1 MVAGSGIKSEDSATQ
16 KAEGS
21 RFLADLCSRAA
32 CPLANDFVW
41 SVQQAGLDACDKGPG
56 YRLQRSAGR
65 TPPISFAKP
74 AGLLSVNANARFGGA
89 IGGDAHDDRR
99 YRNCFWAGSEPA
111 VQLTGERS

>member
-41 SVQQAGLDACDKGPG
+41 SVQQAGLDACDKAPAID
-56 YRLQRSAGR
+56 YSALPAERHRLV
-65 TPPISFAKP
+65 
-74 AGLLSVNANARFGGA
+74 LLSLPV
-89 IGGDAHDDRR
+89 
-99 YRNCFWAGSEPA
+99 YS
-111 VQLTGERS
+111 V